1 MDPLA
6 DERRTDR
13 GLPLPP
19 SGEPAFTDGQR
30 IWLLERDLDNVDDR
44 FDEFKLELRAL
55 RTEQKAEH
63 QKLRT
68 EVGGKLDGVNSKL
81 WWLVGIGFS
90 LLVAVIAVLAT
101 ALSSAQ

>member
-1 MDPLA
+1 MA

-13 GLPLPP
+13 GLPSIP
-19 SGEPAFTDGQR
+19 SGEPAFNMDQR
-30 IWLLERDLDNVDDR
+30 IWLLERDLDNVDDA
-44 FDEFKLELRAL
+44 FDSFRVQLQELRKDQ
-55 RTEQKAEH
+55 REEH
-63 QKLRT
+63 AKLRA

-101 ALSSAQ
+101 ALSTAQ